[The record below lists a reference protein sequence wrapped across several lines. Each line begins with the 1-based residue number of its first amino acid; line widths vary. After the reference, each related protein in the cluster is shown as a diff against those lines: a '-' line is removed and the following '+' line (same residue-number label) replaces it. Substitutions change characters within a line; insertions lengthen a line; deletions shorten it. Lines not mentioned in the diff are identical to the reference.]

1 LQLTTHVVFAFAL
14 GLLFFGRPDA
24 ALLVGLGALVPDLDR
39 EYWFVKEKKYRDE
52 QPHRARFHNVF
63 VMAIGFLLSPFFSL
77 GIFLHSLQDS
87 FTTVKDR
94 GCEWFYPLSRW
105 VKRGTIDA
113 TGNPQTPIEPGKV
126 YFYQEDPRGIV
137 EQADPDLRL
146 PGEDP
151 TPWRRVYGPA
161 LNGQLL
167 DRGFL
172 LGAIF
177 LVIIWLVVPN
187 GSNLTVFAKP
197 WSFYYPFIAGFAFF
211 GLIYF
216 SGELDRRD
224 RKEPLKIIPRKML
237 EQKGIWKKPL
247 FAAGFV
253 FLGIWLFLYRME
265 IWANL
270 AALFTNWI
278 AIIVGVGAIALT
290 SWALIKFE
298 KSASKQENKPTIV

>member
-1 LQLTTHVVFAFAL
+1 M
-14 GLLFFGRPDA
+14 A
-24 ALLVGLGALVPDLDR
+24 A
-39 EYWFVKEKKYRDE
+39 
-52 QPHRARFHNVF
+52 
-63 VMAIGFLLSPFFSL
+63 GFLLSPFFSL

-94 GCEWFYPLSRW
+94 GCEWFYPLTRW

-113 TGNPQTPIEPGKV
+113 AGTLQTPIEPGEV

-161 LNGQLL
+161 LNSQLL

-177 LVIIWLVVPN
+177 LAIIWLVVPN
-187 GSNLTVFAKP
+187 GTNLTIFSKP

-211 GLIYF
+211 GLVYF

-224 RKEPLKIIPRKML
+224 RKEPLKIIPSKML
-237 EQKGIWKKPL
+237 EQKDIWKKPL

-298 KSASKQENKPTIV
+298 KRTSKQKNQPTIV